1 MERVRDILKIAHL
14 GIDPDA
20 EMAINC
26 EWVSDSGSSK
36 RDVFKI
42 RMT

>member
-1 MERVRDILKIAHL
+1 MERVGNIPKIANL

-26 EWVSDSGSSK
+26 EWVGL
-36 RDVFKI
+36 RHQ
-42 RMT
+42 